1 MNVVKK
7 DMEIVGVKSEEEDD
21 RVRCRQMLES
31 QCSVIVKIKKKV
43 KIPDIKHKKYIC
55 AISRKKT
62 ILYL

>member
-43 KIPDIKHKKYIC
+43 KKN
-55 AISRKKT
+55 SRH
-62 ILYL
+62 